1 LSGSYHRLGSSGL
14 DRSLDSTSSS
24 PLGRYQEGFLS
35 GTTRNSNGGEGGIHC
50 DVETGVHRVGGEQ
63 YIGLEYFIWR
73 YGMKVCC
80 EQQKKNKKMREAAME
95 GSVEVINER
104 IGRGREGFYP

>member
-1 LSGSYHRLGSSGL
+1 
-14 DRSLDSTSSS
+14 
-24 PLGRYQEGFLS
+24 
-35 GTTRNSNGGEGGIHC
+35 
-50 DVETGVHRVGGEQ
+50 
-63 YIGLEYFIWR
+63 
-73 YGMKVCC
+73 MKVCC